1 MALQVWALSQK
12 DFADAWKHY
21 MAYTVQG
28 GSRTFTQLLEGAG
41 LDTPFGAQCLR
52 TVSRAAADWLE
63 RYDLT
68 GIE

>member
-1 MALQVWALSQK
+1 
-12 DFADAWKHY
+12 

-52 TVSRAAADWLE
+52 TVSQAAADWLE